1 MTMRCDHT
9 SVPATDKVGE
19 ARGRADLFGV
29 TVTPGHVAPV
39 PVNEARPWTAPTRR
53 NLGTGRC
60 SPEVYWIS
68 TER

>member
-39 PVNEARPWTAPTRR
+39 PVNESLTLDCTDAPEPGDGPVFARGV
-53 NLGTGRC
+53 LD
-60 SPEVYWIS
+60 ID
-68 TER
+68 